1 MESDSWLEDRSSVC
15 YLHLVT
21 VNYYSYYATSCNQN
35 FSNSPIPPSYF
46 RYIKYSSYILDTLD
60 ILEIFQQIER

>member
-1 MESDSWLEDRSSVC
+1 MLTTILIMLLAATKISV
-15 YLHLVT
+15 
-21 VNYYSYYATSCNQN
+21 
-35 FSNSPIPPSYF
+35 IPPSYF